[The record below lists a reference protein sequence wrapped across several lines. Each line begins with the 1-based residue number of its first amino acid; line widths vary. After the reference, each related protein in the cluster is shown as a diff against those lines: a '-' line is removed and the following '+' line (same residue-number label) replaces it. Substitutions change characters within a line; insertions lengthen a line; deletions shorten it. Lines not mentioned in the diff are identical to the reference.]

1 MTTTPPAASS
11 DARPAVDMVVRS
23 LFIKGFAMPA
33 LLAPAVLTDEAG
45 VRVVLDRMIADG
57 LAAPKGPMFQL
68 TDAGKARGAEL
79 ATLDREQWGV
89 KNAVKALDAFLA
101 FDHRMKEVVTAW
113 QLRTVGGQQVMNDH
127 TDPGYDST
135 VLGDFARLH
144 ADAAAWLAPI
154 PSGLPRIADYV
165 VRLAHAAEHVAAG
178 EHTYI
183 ASPRL
188 DSYHSIWFEL
198 HEDLIRLAGR
208 TREDEVAA
216 GRA

>member
-1 MTTTPPAASS
+1 MTTSPTTAGAG
-11 DARPAVDMVVRS
+11 PAVDTVVRS
-23 LFIKGFAMPA
+23 LFIKGFVVPA

-45 VRVVLDRMIADG
+45 VRAVLDRMIADG

-79 ATLDREQWGV
+79 AALDRDQWGID
-89 KNAVKALDAFLA
+89 NASRALDAFLE
-101 FDHRMKEVVTAW
+101 FDRRMKEVVTAW

-127 TDPGYDST
+127 TDAAYDGA
-135 VLGDFARLH
+135 VLADFAALD
-144 ADAAAWLAPI
+144 ADAAAWLAPL
-154 PSGLPRIADYV
+154 SAGLPRIADYST
-165 VRLAHAAEHVAAG
+165 RLGHAAERVAAG

-183 ASPRL
+183 ASPRI
-188 DSYHSIWFEL
+188 DSYHSVWFEL

-208 TREDEVAA
+208 TREEEVAA